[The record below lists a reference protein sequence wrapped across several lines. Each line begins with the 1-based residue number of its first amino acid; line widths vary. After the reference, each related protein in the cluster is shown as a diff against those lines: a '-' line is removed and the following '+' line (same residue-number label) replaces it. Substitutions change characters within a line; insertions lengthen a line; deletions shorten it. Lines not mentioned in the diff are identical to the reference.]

1 MRIIT
6 DANAA
11 PVTDSSVVALGTFD
25 GVLQGHQE
33 LLNIVVTLARERN
46 ALATV
51 ITFDPHPA
59 SVIAPDRAPLEVAT
73 LAQRLEWFSA
83 LGIDQVRIIHFD
95 ARAAEESAAAFTQR
109 VVVDQFHAEIVVTG
123 DDTHFGKDRLGDATF
138 LEFYGAT
145 AGFSVVR
152 CPSFGGSERLSSS
165 SVRAA
170 LSDGDIDGVTTVL
183 GRPFVLRGEVVHG
196 DHRGREL
203 GYPTANLSLAPRQVL
218 PALGIYA
225 GAAFVQGQWRCAAIS
240 VGRRPQFYDNGFVLV
255 EVYLPGFSG
264 DLYGL
269 AVDVAFLAHLRPEMT
284 FDGVD
289 GLLVQMAA
297 DVEAAKEI
305 FTTFTPA
312 SPFLLK

>member
-1 MRIIT
+1 VRIIT
-6 DANAA
+6 DTDTAA
-11 PVTDSSVVALGTFD
+11 VATSSVVALGTFD
-25 GVLQGHQE
+25 GIHKGHQE
-33 LLNIVVTLARERN
+33 LLAIVVAMARERN
-46 ALATV
+46 AHATV

-59 SVIAPDRAPLEVAT
+59 SVIAPDRAPLDVAT
-73 LAQRLEWFSA
+73 LSQRLEWFAA
-83 LGIDQVRIIHFD
+83 LGIDQVRIVHFD
-95 ARAAEESAAAFTQR
+95 ARAAAESAVDFTQR
-109 VVVDQFHAEIVVTG
+109 VLVDQLHAEVVVTG

-138 LEFYGAT
+138 LESYGAT
-145 AGFSVVR
+145 TGFSVVR
-152 CPSFGGSERLSSS
+152 CPSFGDSERFSSS

-170 LSDGDIDGVTTVL
+170 LNHGDVETAATLL
-183 GRPFVLRGEVVHG
+183 GRPFVLRGDIVHG

-203 GYPTANLSLAPRQVL
+203 GYPTANMSLAPRQAL

-225 GAAFVQGQWRCAAIS
+225 GAAFVEGEWRCAAIS

-269 AVDVAFLAHLRPEMT
+269 TLDVAFLAHLRPEMT

-297 DVEAAKEI
+297 DVETAKEI
-305 FTTFTPA
+305 FTTFAPA
-312 SPFLLK
+312 SPFLLR